1 MGLHELNPP
10 TAERSS
16 LGMSTNKTHI
26 LIVEDEA
33 PLVEL
38 LRYNLE
44 RAGYRVS
51 AAGDGEAAMRAIDED
66 RPDLVLLDWM
76 LPLMSGIEVC
86 RQLRRAPGTANIPI
100 ILLTA
105 RGEEHDRVRGLDA
118 GADDYVSKPFSPA
131 ELIARIRAVLRRI
144 RPALADEVLS
154 YADLTMDL
162 VQHRVTRQGKPVHLG
177 PTEFRLLRHF
187 MEHPGRV
194 FTREQLLD
202 SVWGR
207 DVYIEARTV
216 DVHIRRLR
224 VALNVEGQPDLIRTV
239 RAAGYALDAQGG

>member
-1 MGLHELNPP
+1 V
-10 TAERSS
+10 
-16 LGMSTNKTHI
+16 STTKTHI

-100 ILLTA
+100 IVLTA

-131 ELIARIRAVLRRI
+131 ELIARVRAVLRRI

-154 YADLTMDL
+154 YADLSMDL

-224 VALNVEGQPDLIRTV
+224 VALNLEGHPDLIRTV